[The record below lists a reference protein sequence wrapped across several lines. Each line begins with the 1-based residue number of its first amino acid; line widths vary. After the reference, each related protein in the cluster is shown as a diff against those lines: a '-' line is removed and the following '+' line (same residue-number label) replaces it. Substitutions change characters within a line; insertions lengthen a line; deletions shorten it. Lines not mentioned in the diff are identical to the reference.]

1 MKKIAFTF
9 FIPALLF
16 AFIQQ
21 APAQVKSE
29 ERKVDQFTYVDL
41 SISADV
47 YLTQDNTQTV
57 VIEASE
63 RDLKEILTE
72 VKNGHLKIKTDGWAN
87 LKDNVK
93 VYISMSKLDGIGL
106 SGSGNIVAEKGFKAA
121 SLGLAVS
128 GSGNIRLQNLTATSV
143 DCAISGSGDITVS
156 GPGKAN
162 SLDAAISGSGN
173 IDAGNFEAGSVE
185 IAVSGSGDCTVNA
198 SDKIQAHVSGSGDI
212 YYKGNAQ
219 LDIRISGSGKAKK
232 L

>member
-1 MKKIAFTF
+1 MKKIAFTL

-16 AFIQQ
+16 ACIQQ
-21 APAQVKSE
+21 IPAQVNSE

-41 SISADV
+41 AISANV
-47 YLTQDNTQTV
+47 YLTQDNTQKV

-63 RDLKEILTE
+63 RDMKEILTE

-87 LKDNVK
+87 LKDDVK

-106 SGSGNIVAEKGFKAA
+106 FGSGNIVAEKEFKAG

-128 GSGNIRLQNLTATSV
+128 GSGNIRLPNLTATSV

-156 GPGKAN
+156 GPGKAT
-162 SLDAAISGSGN
+162 SLEAAISGSGS
-173 IDAGNFEAGSVE
+173 IDAGNFEVNTVE

-198 SDKIQAHVSGSGDI
+198 SDKIQAHVSGSGNI